1 MCNHTECCAHAI
13 YRVKVASV
21 MHDAT
26 LQRLY
31 SIAAVHTGVQ
41 YLVLNFASPFHQTMF
56 CIQQS
61 AILQPPSVPAD
72 HNVILFQI
80 KSLLKFQ
87 IDPNDYCIVFL
98 MHPCTAENK
107 TGEGDFENI

>member
-1 MCNHTECCAHAI
+1 MLN
-13 YRVKVASV
+13 
-21 MHDAT
+21 AT
-26 LQRLY
+26 LHRLY

-61 AILQPPSVPAD
+61 AILQPPSMPAD
-72 HNVILFQI
+72 RNVMLFQM
-80 KSLLKFQ
+80 KSLLKFR

-98 MHPCTAENK
+98 MHPCTADNK
-107 TGEGDFENI
+107 TGEGHFENI